1 MAAANL
7 AQGFV
12 LEICLPG
19 LIATYT
25 AASTMLAVV
34 FAIAVVVHCL
44 LAAPQPR
51 WSLSQ

>member
-34 FAIAVVVHCL
+34 FAIAVVHCL